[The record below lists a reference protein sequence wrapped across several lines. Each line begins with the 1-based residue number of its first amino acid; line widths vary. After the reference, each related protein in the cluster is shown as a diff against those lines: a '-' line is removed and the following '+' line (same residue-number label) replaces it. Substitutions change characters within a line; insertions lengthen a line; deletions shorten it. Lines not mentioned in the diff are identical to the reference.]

1 MNSQNGNYISF
12 KQNKNGDYNDKI
24 ELKSDSINVHV
35 IFANDK
41 SIITSFSTWNS
52 ILDVKHYIFPFLK
65 NYIKNIHQIVCF
77 ICENNQQLEV
87 HDHMLLKNYWI
98 NQIITIFV
106 KIIPVT
112 EEEILHYTKNK
123 HFHKSVHP
131 ENGYLL
137 SSNFLIPRNAVGYIN
152 KKTRKFYKNTQIQ
165 TDTFIITNNTNDKI
179 TKTSECQTLTNR
191 NVSTEVCIEKNTQTE
206 NLNIFKT
213 LHSYRELRSQ

>member
-52 ILDVKHYIFPFLK
+52 ILD
-65 NYIKNIHQIVCF
+65 
-77 ICENNQQLEV
+77 LEV